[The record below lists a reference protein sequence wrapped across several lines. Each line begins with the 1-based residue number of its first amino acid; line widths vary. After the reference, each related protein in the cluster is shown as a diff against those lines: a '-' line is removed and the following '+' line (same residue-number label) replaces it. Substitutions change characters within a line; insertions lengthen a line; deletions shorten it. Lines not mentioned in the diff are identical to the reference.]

1 MNEYNFNFISLLMV
15 LSGSMGLFV
24 AYAAWMRR
32 GAPGAMFLMMMELAA
47 AEWSFAVIFEMAVTH
62 VPGKIF
68 WSQVSYPGISFTSY
82 FFFLFAA
89 SYSQVGRFLRR
100 RIYVVLAVIPLL
112 TVIMAATNG
121 LHHLLWTEIIIQP
134 HNNIALYGHGPY
146 FAVLVGYSYLLLLA
160 GILLLASAIYRFP
173 SNFLFQMIIM
183 ILGGLT
189 PLAGNV
195 MYVFNLNPIPGMD
208 WTPLAFMVSGLF
220 LALGI
225 FRFRMLDLAPV
236 ARERI
241 VDIMSDG
248 VIVMDAHCRIVDVNP
263 AMERFMGRKGREMI
277 GRLFSDAL
285 PLWHEALECSS
296 EPAVYRSEVKMLESG
311 VTHYYD
317 VRLTSMH
324 NRRNKLTGQFIIV
337 RDIQKEKELEE
348 EKNDL
353 IKELSAALQRV
364 KTLNGL
370 LPICASCKKIRD
382 DKGYWKNVEH
392 YIEEHSGA
400 EFTHGICPDC
410 AKKLKEKSA
419 GSRESRNREDGG
431 GKK

>member
-1 MNEYNFNFISLLMV
+1 ML
-15 LSGSMGLFV
+15 LSGAIDLFV
-24 AYAAWMRR
+24 ARAAWVRR
-32 GAPGAMFLMMMELAA
+32 HAPGALFLMMMELTA
-47 AEWSFAVIFEMAVTH
+47 AEWSFAIIFEMAATH
-62 VPGKIF
+62 VPGKMF
-68 WSQVSYPGISFTSY
+68 WSQVSYIGIAFTSY

-89 SYSQVGRFLRR
+89 SYSQNSRFLKR
-100 RIYVVLAVIPLL
+100 RIYLALAVIPLI
-112 TVIMAATNG
+112 TVIMAATNDV
-121 LHHLLWTEIIIQP
+121 HHFLWTEITIQP
-134 HNNIALYGHGPY
+134 HNNIAIYSHGFY
-146 FAVLVGYSYLLLLA
+146 FAVGVGYSYVLVFA
-160 GILLLASAIYRFP
+160 GILLLAAAIYRFP

-189 PLAGNV
+189 PLAGSI
-195 MYVFNLNPIPGMD
+195 MYVFNLNPMPGMD

-225 FRFRMLDLAPV
+225 FRFQMLDLTPV

-241 VDIMSDG
+241 VDTMGDG
-248 VIVMDAHCRIVDVNP
+248 VIVMDAHCRIVDVNS
-263 AMERFMGRKGREMI
+263 AMEVLLSRRGGELI
-277 GRLFSDAL
+277 GRLFSNVL
-285 PLWHEALECSS
+285 PLWHEALECCR
-296 EPAVYRSEVKMLESG
+296 EPAAYRREVKLLENG
-311 VTHYYD
+311 GAHYYD
-317 VRLTSMH
+317 VRLMPMH
-324 NRRNKLTGQFIIV
+324 DRRKKLAGQFLIV

-348 EKNDL
+348 EKNNL

-370 LPICASCKKIRD
+370 LPICSSCKKIRD

-419 GSRESRNREDGG
+419 DSRMSRNMEDGG
-431 GKK
+431 EKK